1 MINKINLKRII
12 NTFAKML
19 INGANNLNG
28 NKKIAVNVLSLLSF
42 LLIFFFIKSSMFDR
56 LILYPDIF
64 IF

>member
-12 NTFAKML
+12 NTFAKVL
-19 INGANNLNG
+19 INGAINLNG
-28 NKKIAVNVLSLLSF
+28 NKKIVVNVLSLPFF
-42 LLIFFFIKSSMFDR
+42 LAVFFLIKSSMFDR